1 MDTKYIKDTLI
12 EYLESKDSKNHFRMM
27 RNRFNDTVF
36 GVNVYDAVLKQIGKQ
51 LSAEDPDFDIRA
63 LHILY
68 DHKVLMMERL
78 KYMMDNGY
86 LEFNGEILDAYMEVE
101 NLMLTARNLLI
112 KTSITGKVDCMD
124 RFEKYLMSAKEK
136 ETAVLKQVVEML

>member
-1 MDTKYIKDTLI
+1 
-12 EYLESKDSKNHFRMM
+12 
-27 RNRFNDTVF
+27 
-36 GVNVYDAVLKQIGKQ
+36 
-51 LSAEDPDFDIRA
+51 
-63 LHILY
+63 
-68 DHKVLMMERL
+68 MMERL

-86 LEFNGEILDAYMEVE
+86 LEFNGDILNAYMEVE

-136 ETAVLKQVVEML
+136 ETAVLSQVVEML